1 METTWGF
8 RGRIQYEKK
17 KMSFFKRKKMIY
29 GETHIFKMFFKQKFP
44 NIISFQNA
52 NLECFGTHYY
62 DCAMKNL
69 TNENWEPLIW

>member
-29 GETHIFKMFFKQKFP
+29 GETHIFKVFF
-44 NIISFQNA
+44 

-69 TNENWEPLIW
+69 KNENWEPLIW